1 MYPDQLEPA
10 FSSSSS
16 LLPSAQ
22 PQPTLLLA
30 EALYDCNPDHKDEL
44 GFSEGERLIVTKKLN
59 RDWWRG
65 YIESDPSREGI
76 IPVNYV
82 LEITAVKPE

>member
-10 FSSSSS
+10 LSLTHSS
-16 LLPSAQ
+16 Q
-22 PQPTLLLA
+22 PQPALMLV

-59 RDWWRG
+59 RDWWV
-65 YIESDPSREGI
+65 SVATSRAQFHGRDDC
-76 IPVNYV
+76 VNKV
-82 LEITAVKPE
+82 

>member
-1 MYPDQLEPA
+1 M
-10 FSSSSS
+10 
-16 LLPSAQ
+16 
-22 PQPTLLLA
+22 
-30 EALYDCNPDHKDEL
+30 ALYRYYLSVALSISLSLSHTHAL
-44 GFSEGERLIVTKKLN
+44 TQ
-59 RDWWRG
+59 RG